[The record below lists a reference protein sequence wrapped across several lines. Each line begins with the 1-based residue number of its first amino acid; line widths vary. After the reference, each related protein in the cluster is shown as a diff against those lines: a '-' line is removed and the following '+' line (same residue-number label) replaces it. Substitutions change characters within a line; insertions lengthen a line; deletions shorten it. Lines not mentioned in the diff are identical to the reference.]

1 MLFILMKEL
10 LHFYQKRVK
19 SSVLISAIE
28 LVGEKNL
35 QTISGRLVE
44 WIKVE
49 GMRKKTRNLDLR
61 PDIPWCESLKLLIE
75 QNPAFSQSF
84 KVIKN
89 YLTYKDT
96 ITEEERKK
104 TIEYITENYH
114 TPPPLIT
121 YYRNKNNHSV

>member
-1 MLFILMKEL
+1 MLLILMKDL
-10 LHFYQKRVK
+10 LHYEQKGIK
-19 SSVLISAIE
+19 SSILIPAVE
-28 LVGEKNL
+28 LVGERKL
-35 QTISGRLVE
+35 QIISDRLVE

-49 GMRKKTRNLDLR
+49 GMRKKTRNLDLW
-61 PDIPWCESLKLLIE
+61 PGTPWCESLKLLIE

-89 YLTYKDT
+89 YLTYNDT